1 MANVF
6 KSIVLHH
13 VLLDNFSVATT
24 FVAMLTHYAI
34 FITME
39 FVQNVFLD
47 INYTITTPD
56 QLIWSVIQDNIFLI
70 MFGYT
75 SESFGI
81 FINLKIIILYFFKL
95 NMVNRRITKRRKK
108 VSKRR
113 SKMRSKRIV

>member
-1 MANVF
+1 MMANVF

-47 INYTITTPD
+47 IIYSLTTPV

-70 MFGYT
+70 MFVSMLAQHVAPLT
-75 SESFGI
+75 IMESA
-81 FINLKIIILYFFKL
+81 
-95 NMVNRRITKRRKK
+95 
-108 VSKRR
+108 
-113 SKMRSKRIV
+113 